1 MAEISALKTQ
11 KIVVVPSYLQ
21 LIHLSGLEKKTVGSW
36 RMTLNYCKQVVAPI
50 SAALCVYGGRVN
62 STGMLWCPI

>member
-21 LIHLSGLEKKTVGSW
+21 LIHLSGLEKKNSWILEDDTKLLQTSGSPQFQ
-36 RMTLNYCKQVVAPI
+36 L
-50 SAALCVYGGRVN
+50 LCVCMVEG
-62 STGMLWCPI
+62 